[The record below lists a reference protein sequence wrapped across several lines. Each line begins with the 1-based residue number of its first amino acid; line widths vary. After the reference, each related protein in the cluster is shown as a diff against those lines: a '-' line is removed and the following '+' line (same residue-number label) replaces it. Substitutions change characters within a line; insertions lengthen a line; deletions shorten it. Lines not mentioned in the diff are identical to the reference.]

1 MNKYLFHIQVPIYMN
16 IEDIEQELGVMQLSD
31 SFFPTGM
38 FATSNGLEFL
48 FTEKKIYCMK
58 DIANI
63 IKINIIQ
70 QIGPSD
76 CIALANAFDS
86 AKKNNFDEII
96 NADAIVFATK
106 PIKEIREA
114 SVRSGIQLIK
124 CVSEFVSEN
133 EILNKYKDSITK
145 NSAHGVFPI
154 AFAICCNGLKIK
166 KEKCMMMMMYGFTVS
181 VVGAALRLGLIQHF
195 EAQKIIHMTKPIISQ
210 TIKEHSEKTLSEMWQ
225 FAPQTDIIQ
234 MSHEKMDSKMFI
246 T

>member
-1 MNKYLFHIQVPIYMN
+1 MN
-16 IEDIEQELGVMQLSD
+16 IDDMEQELGMMQLSD

-48 FTEKKIYCMK
+48 FTEKRIHGME

-63 IKINIIQ
+63 IKTNIVQ

-76 CIALANAFDS
+76 CVALANAFDS
-86 AKKNNFDEII
+86 AAKNNFDEII
-96 NADAIVFATK
+96 EADAIVFATK
-106 PIKEIREA
+106 AIKEIREA

-133 EILNKYKDSITK
+133 EILNQYKDNITK
-145 NSAHGVFPI
+145 NKVQGVFPV

-166 KEKCMMMMMYGFTVS
+166 KEKSMMMMMYGFTVS
-181 VVGAALRLGLIQHF
+181 IVGAALRLGLIQHF
-195 EAQKIIHMTKPIISQ
+195 EAQKIIHMIKPIISQ
-210 TIKEHSEKTLSEMWQ
+210 TIKEHSNKSLSEMWQ

>member
-1 MNKYLFHIQVPIYMN
+1 MN
-16 IEDIEQELGVMQLSD
+16 IDDMEQELGMMQLSD

-48 FTEKKIYCMK
+48 FAEKRIHGLE
-58 DIANI
+58 DIVNI
-63 IKINIIQ
+63 IKTNIVQ

-76 CIALANAFDS
+76 CVALANAFDS
-86 AKKNNFDEII
+86 AAKNNFDEII
-96 NADAIVFATK
+96 EADAIVFATK
-106 PIKEIREA
+106 AIKEIREA

-133 EILNKYKDSITK
+133 EILNQYKDNITK
-145 NSAHGVFPI
+145 NKAHGVFPV

-166 KEKCMMMMMYGFTVS
+166 KEKSMMMMMYGFTVS
-181 VVGAALRLGLIQHF
+181 IVGAALRLGLIQHF
-195 EAQKIIHMTKPIISQ
+195 EAQKIIHMIKPIISQ
-210 TIKEHSEKTLSEMWQ
+210 TIKEHSNKSLSEMWQ

>member
-1 MNKYLFHIQVPIYMN
+1 MN
-16 IEDIEQELGVMQLSD
+16 IDDIEQELGMIQLSD

-48 FTEKKIYCMK
+48 FAEKRIHGLE
-58 DIANI
+58 DIVNI
-63 IKINIIQ
+63 IKTNIVQ

-76 CIALANAFDS
+76 CVALANAFDS
-86 AKKNNFDEII
+86 ATKNDFDGII
-96 NADAIVFATK
+96 EADAIVFATK
-106 PIKEIREA
+106 AIKEIREA

-133 EILNKYKDSITK
+133 EILNQYKDNITK
-145 NSAHGVFPI
+145 NKAHGVFPV

-166 KEKCMMMMMYGFTVS
+166 KEKSMMMMMYGFTVS
-181 VVGAALRLGLIQHF
+181 IVGAALRLGLIQHF
-195 EAQKIIHMTKPIISQ
+195 EAQKIIHMIKPIISQ
-210 TIKEHSEKTLSEMWQ
+210 TIKEHSNKSLSEMWQ